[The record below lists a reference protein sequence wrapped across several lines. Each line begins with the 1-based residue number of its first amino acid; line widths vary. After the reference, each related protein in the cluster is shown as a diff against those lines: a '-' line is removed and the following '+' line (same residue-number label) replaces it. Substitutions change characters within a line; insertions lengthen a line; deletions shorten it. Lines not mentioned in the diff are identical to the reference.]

1 MRPFNFFV
9 FFFSV
14 HICCL
19 LFDFSRF
26 GQTKI
31 LSVCTRVWQTFSQVA
46 FVRFV
51 AFSRCGLILFSQHDT
66 DYLSD
71 VAVVV
76 VVGFLTKIYML
87 SP

>member
-1 MRPFNFFV
+1 M
-9 FFFSV
+9 
-14 HICCL
+14 
-19 LFDFSRF
+19 
-26 GQTKI
+26 
-31 LSVCTRVWQTFSQVA
+31 
-46 FVRFV
+46 RFV